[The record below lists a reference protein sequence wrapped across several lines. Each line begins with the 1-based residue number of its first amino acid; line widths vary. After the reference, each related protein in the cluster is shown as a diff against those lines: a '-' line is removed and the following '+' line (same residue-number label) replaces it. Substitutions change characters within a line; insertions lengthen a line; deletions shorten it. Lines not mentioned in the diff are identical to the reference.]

1 MLNSHTNFLQELHEL
16 KTEAVLQP
24 LQQLIHLDKNI
35 AADVW
40 ANLFPV
46 AWKRFSD
53 EQRKE
58 LEKPMTKL
66 LCSPWMNK
74 QTPNY
79 RDVIV
84 NNLIFCHKKKKREKK
99 RKAKQEEY
107 LLDEKKKKKSFCF
120 FFF

>member
-1 MLNSHTNFLQELHEL
+1 MLSSHTKFLKELHAL

-24 LQQLIHLDKNI
+24 LQQLIHLDKGI

-46 AWKRFSD
+46 AWKRFTD
-53 EQRKE
+53 EQRVE
-58 LEKPMTKL
+58 LEKPIEKL

-79 RDVIV
+79 RDVSD
-84 NNLIFCHKKKKREKK
+84 N
-99 RKAKQEEY
+99 
-107 LLDEKKKKKSFCF
+107 
-120 FFF
+120 